1 MKIELNIG
9 SGLDLKVGLPSLR
22 KIYVLCAVIPFI
34 LFWTGIT
41 SPLWTDNFIVY
52 VFALAP
58 YYLYIILLN
67 NEWLEGRFLCDTKIG
82 KYASRIWAFNIGL
95 SALSSLF
102 LSFLWTRSDLFL
114 YGVSLM
120 ALVNVVPAFVSS
132 LAALFL
138 HKTRY
143 ERFPLWAPPAGDG

>member
-1 MKIELNIG
+1 MKKVKDIKLGTGLNA
-9 SGLDLKVGLPSLR
+9 GLPSIR

-34 LFWTGIT
+34 LFWIGIL

-67 NEWLEGRFLCDTKIG
+67 NEWLDGRFLCDTKIG